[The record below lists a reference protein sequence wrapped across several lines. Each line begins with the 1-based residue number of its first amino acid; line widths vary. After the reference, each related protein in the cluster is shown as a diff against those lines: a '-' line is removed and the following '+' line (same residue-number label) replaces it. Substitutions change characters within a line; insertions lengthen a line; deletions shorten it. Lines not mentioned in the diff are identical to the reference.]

1 MFFDIGKRL
10 RFGRV
15 FSAYDILPSAFKDFV
30 LRHSQ
35 GGHAKFPDVRQIF
48 FGSLLRQQSDELSLR
63 SNISRLIFRCWAK
76 TSVSEAFSTN
86 NICELLAP
94 SFWLSVLRTFA
105 ERSRQIKEYTGLHRS
120 YAWASSIL
128 ISRFEITHEWVLD
141 M

>member
-1 MFFDIGKRL
+1 MFINLGKRL
-10 RFGRV
+10 PFGRV
-15 FSAYDILPSAFKDFV
+15 FQRTRFYHQLSKILYCA
-30 LRHSQ
+30 SQ
-35 GGHAKFPDVRQIF
+35 RGHAKFPDVRQIF

-63 SNISRLIFRCWAK
+63 SNISQLIFRCWAK
-76 TSVSEAFSTN
+76 TGVSDAFSTS

-128 ISRFEITHEWVLD
+128 ISRFEITLEWVLD

>member
-15 FSAYDILPSAFKDFV
+15 FSAYEILPSAFKEF
-30 LRHSQ
+30 SQ
-35 GGHAKFPDVRQIF
+35 RGHAKFPDVRQIF
-48 FGSLLRQQSDELSLR
+48 FGSLLRQQSDDLSLR

-76 TSVSEAFSTN
+76 TSVSDAFSTN

-94 SFWLSVLRTFA
+94 RFWFFVLRTFA
-105 ERSRQIKEYTGLHRS
+105 EISRQIKEYTGLHRS
-120 YAWASSIL
+120 YAWASSIPT
-128 ISRFEITHEWVLD
+128 SRFEITLEWVLD